1 MLLKDQID
9 EIVGSY
15 SEMIT
20 LEKNGQTIF
29 HGSIT
34 SLLTNRKDLLGNEL
48 LEELSFCVGK
58 GYVGFLK

>member
-1 MLLKDQID
+1 MLLNDQID

-20 LEKNGQTIF
+20 LKKDGITVF

-34 SLLTNRKDLLGNEL
+34 SLKNNRKDLLCSEL
-48 LEELSFCVGK
+48 LEELSFYVGK
-58 GYVGFLK
+58 GYIGFLK